1 MAQGI
6 PLIVAVL
13 AALAVVLIF
22 MALWL
27 LLQQRDPVD
36 ERLEEYGLEPQDA
49 VGRFPVG
56 DPRSRYYGS
65 RLKSFL
71 AGFGL
76 GPRLALALARA
87 DSPLTAAEFAFIVI
101 GLVILGFIVGTLRY
115 NALLG
120 AAVAL
125 VLGAVPILILR
136 IRQRRR
142 LRAFTQQLPDM
153 LTLLVGA
160 LRAGYGVNQALDLLV
175 ERMAPP
181 MSTEMANVS
190 RAINLGIPLQ
200 RALEDAVH
208 RIGSDD
214 FNLVVVAINVQY
226 ETGGNLAE
234 TLEIIG
240 DTVRDRLRMLNEI
253 RVLTA
258 QQRLTGYV
266 LGALPIITGLLIFFV
281 NPEYI
286 GELFAP
292 GWVRI
297 LPIMAVGLQVLGF
310 LFIRRLVDI
319 EV

>member
-6 PLIVAVL
+6 PLIVAGL

-27 LLQQRDPVD
+27 LLQQRDPID
-36 ERLEEYGLEPQDA
+36 ERLEEYGLKPEDA
-49 VGRFPVG
+49 AGRYPVG
-56 DPRSRYYGS
+56 DPRARYYQS
-65 RLKSFL
+65 RLKRFL

-76 GPRLALALARA
+76 GPQLALSLARA
-87 DSPLTAAEFAFIVI
+87 DSPLTVAEFTLIVI
-101 GLVILGFIVGTLRY
+101 GLAVLGFVVGTVRY

-120 AAVAL
+120 GALAL
-125 VLGAVPILILR
+125 VLAVTPVLILR

-142 LRAFTQQLPDM
+142 VRAFTEQLPDM

-160 LRAGYGVNQALDLLV
+160 LRAGYGLNQALELLV
-175 ERMAPP
+175 ERMSPP
-181 MSTEMANVS
+181 MSTEMNNVS
-190 RAINLGIPLQ
+190 RAINLGIPMQ
-200 RALEDAVH
+200 RALEDAVY

-234 TLEIIG
+234 TLEIISE
-240 DTVRDRLRMLNEI
+240 TVRDRLRMLSEI

-258 QQRLTGYV
+258 QQRFTGYV
-266 LGALPIITGLLIFFV
+266 LAVLPIAVGLLIFFI
-281 NPEYI
+281 NPEYM
-286 GELFAP
+286 GELFEP

-297 LPIMAVGLQVLGF
+297 LPALALGLQVMGF
-310 LFIRRLVDI
+310 LFIRRIVDI